1 MYLWQRGPRKAGLSR
16 GVCPATAQNGRQDA
30 REGTLPA
37 GAPWKALP
45 RKKGSAFQKP
55 RSRAAFERQ
64 APDGE
69 KKPLSSLAKRDPDAA
84 FCRPQPGFSKGSLD
98 LDRLLG
104 RSRAFCGRAYRSRAV
119 GKEKESSAQ
128 EAGFCRAGRFCS
140 LKSRRRQARQGL
152 PKGPAAL
159 LSSFLKK
166 GRASP
171 AAVAAKQDA
180 PAAGGCPKDRCFPQ
194 NALSSGSP
202 KGKKLLL

>member
-1 MYLWQRGPRKAGLSR
+1 MPLAKGATQSGALP

-69 KKPLSSLAKRDPDAA
+69 KKPLSSLAKRDPAAA

-104 RSRAFCGRAYRSRAV
+104 REQAFCGVPTAPGRQARKKKAA
-119 GKEKESSAQ
+119 AQ
-128 EAGFCRAGRFCS
+128 EAGFCRAAGFCS
-140 LKSRRRQARQGL
+140 LKSRRETG
-152 PKGPAAL
+152 
-159 LSSFLKK
+159 
-166 GRASP
+166 
-171 AAVAAKQDA
+171 
-180 PAAGGCPKDRCFPQ
+180 AAGPFGRPCRAFELFFEKGARLPG
-194 NALSSGSP
+194 SSCCKTRPSCGRGMPNRQVFSA
-202 KGKKLLL
+202 K